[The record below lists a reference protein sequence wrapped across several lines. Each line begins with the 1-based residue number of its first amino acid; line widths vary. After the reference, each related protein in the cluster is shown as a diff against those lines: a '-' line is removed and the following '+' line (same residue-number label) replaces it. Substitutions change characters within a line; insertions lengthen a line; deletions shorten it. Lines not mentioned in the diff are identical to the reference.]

1 MKIEKVMEEWYLSI
15 ATYQKR
21 FMEFQ
26 SSTNTSSVN
35 EAVFTRKKYF
45 QVKTYDEGKSDANDP
60 NNIWSYVRQMD
71 FFENSYD
78 LEYKI

>member
-1 MKIEKVMEEWYLSI
+1 
-15 ATYQKR
+15 
-21 FMEFQ
+21 MEFQ

-60 NNIWSYVRQMD
+60 NNI
-71 FFENSYD
+71 
-78 LEYKI
+78 